1 VQISLAEGH
10 LSPHFTVVI
19 VRLKR
24 QVQAIVRGKIADEV
38 AKLHDAFIGEP
49 NFAELRDVP
58 IGDSGG
64 VGIDLERELRERA
77 QPLLWNA
84 CGAFGYELLD
94 TFLVGFQTVV
104 QDRTEGC
111 GAIRQPL
118 ALETA
123 MPTC

>member
-1 VQISLAEGH
+1 MQISLAEGL

-24 QVQAIVRGKIADEV
+24 RVQAIVRGKLADQV

-49 NFAELRDVP
+49 NFGELRDVP
-58 IGDSGG
+58 IGDAGG

-84 CGAFGYELLD
+84 CGAFG
-94 TFLVGFQTVV
+94 
-104 QDRTEGC
+104 
-111 GAIRQPL
+111 
-118 ALETA
+118 
-123 MPTC
+123 